1 MIGRPLFWG
10 VSRYAGNIQGRCGV
24 FTSGIH
30 PSWQV
35 GHLRMHAHLLLLS
48 LVVDGRTV
56 KVVSKYLF
64 YQDGFFLNIDLIN
77 STLRKFLLVI
87 PFVLQR

>member
-24 FTSGIH
+24 FISEIH

-35 GHLRMHAHLLLLS
+35 GHLRMHAHLLLSS
-48 LVVDGRTV
+48 LVIDEQ
-56 KVVSKYLF
+56 SKLLASISSIKTI
-64 YQDGFFLNIDLIN
+64 FF
-77 STLRKFLLVI
+77 
-87 PFVLQR
+87 